1 MPTLISNV
9 MPAKT
14 AEEVII
20 NLKAQ
25 VVTIEPFKVNLT
37 DEFKEGSRTMG
48 PVREGYA
55 RLVSNIASNNM
66 ESLAR
71 NQDPKMLEDKLNY
84 DETLEGMRQVILTLN
99 EMVTETQLANTVDI
113 MKLVDAFVGNLQNSR
128 GTNGSL
134 DLQMREVDEY
144 NKRFAKKAEEPK
156 P

>member
-1 MPTLISNV
+1 

-14 AEEVII
+14 ADEVIT
-20 NLKAQ
+20 NLRAQ
-25 VVTIEPFKVNLT
+25 VAIIEPFKVNLT
-37 DEFKEGSRTMG
+37 EDFKGGSRTMG

-55 RLVSNIASNNM
+55 RLVSNIASNNI

-71 NQDPKMLEDKLNY
+71 NQDPKELEDKLKY
-84 DETLEGMRQVILTLN
+84 DETLEGMRQAILTLN

-113 MKLVDAFVGNLQNSR
+113 MKLVDSFVGNLQNSR
-128 GTNGSL
+128 GGNGSL

>member
-1 MPTLISNV
+1 MPNLINTV
-9 MPAKT
+9 MPART
-14 AEEVII
+14 AGEVTT

-25 VVTIEPFKVNLT
+25 VAIVEPFKVNLT
-37 DEFKEGSRTMG
+37 DDFKEGSRTMG

-55 RLVSNIASNNM
+55 RLVSNIANNNI

-71 NQDPKMLEDKLNY
+71 NQDPQALVDKLLY

-113 MKLVDAFVGNLQNSR
+113 MQLVDSFVGNLQNSR
-128 GTNGSL
+128 KTNGSL